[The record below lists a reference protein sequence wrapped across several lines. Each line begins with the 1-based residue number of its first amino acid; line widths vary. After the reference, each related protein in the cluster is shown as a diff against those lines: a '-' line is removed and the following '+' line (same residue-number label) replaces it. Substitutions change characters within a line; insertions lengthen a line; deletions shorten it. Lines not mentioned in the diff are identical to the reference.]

1 MSVVSPS
8 LILLIQFST
17 AGLLGF
23 KDFTRPVRG
32 ILTLSLRV
40 FIITLEE
47 VGTDPLLDVEQK
59 LFEHVVIGCLAVGH
73 VYYDIKT
80 RCVLY
85 IQNHKHCA

>member
-1 MSVVSPS
+1 MKSIYNGRTKTYMAEISYSDVWYVLRDVERRHPRARKPRYYYR
-8 LILLIQFST
+8 L
-17 AGLLGF
+17 
-23 KDFTRPVRG
+23 
-32 ILTLSLRV
+32 LRV
-40 FIITLEE
+40 DTL
-47 VGTDPLLDVEQK
+47 VDVEQK